1 MPLIKFH
8 KIYYTALPMS
18 LLYIGLVF
26 QGCSTK
32 TIESHWQHE
41 IPSVDGMADDWTAAS
56 LNYEEELKLVYGIGN
71 DNENV
76 RFVIR
81 FNDRRLAH
89 KIDRRG
95 MVIWLDKDKNRG
107 IRYIDESARDR
118 MWESMMEGRGG
129 MRGNPPNVQ
138 PSLLSGKFFW
148 VENKIETEITREKS
162 DSYKAVA
169 SFVDGYYCL
178 EYEFSRD
185 LINSSEKFTAGIEI
199 PAISDELKKMIE
211 DRMSEMKTRRGPGG
225 ESGGMGGP
233 GGMGGRRG
241 SGGKMGGRRGGMGGR
256 GMGSAQVDFDAQ
268 DIWVKVQ
275 LAKELK

>member
-41 IPSVDGMADDWTAAS
+41 VPSVDGMADDWTPAS
-56 LNYEEELKLVYGIGN
+56 LNYQEELKLAYGVGN
-71 DNENV
+71 DDENV

-95 MVIWLDKDKNRG
+95 MVIWLDKDKKRG

-129 MRGNPPNVQ
+129 MRANPQNIQ

-169 SFVDGYYCL
+169 SLVVGSYCL
-178 EYEFSRD
+178 DYDRSRGWFSPD
-185 LINSSEKFTAGIEI
+185 KKITAGIELSG
-199 PAISDELKKMIE
+199 ISDELKKMIE
-211 DRMSEMKTRRGPGG
+211 NRSSGMKGMDGPGG
-225 ESGGMGGP
+225 GP
-233 GGMGGRRG
+233 G
-241 SGGKMGGRRGGMGGR
+241 SKPC
-256 GMGSAQVDFDAQ
+256 
-268 DIWVKVQ
+268 
-275 LAKELK
+275 

>member
-41 IPSVDGMADDWTAAS
+41 VPSVDGMADDWTPAS
-56 LNYEEELKLVYGIGN
+56 LNY
-71 DNENV
+71 
-76 RFVIR
+76 
-81 FNDRRLAH
+81 
-89 KIDRRG
+89 DRRG

-129 MRGNPPNVQ
+129 MRANPQNIQ

-169 SFVDGYYCL
+169 SFVDGSYCL
-178 EYEFSRD
+178 EYELSRGLFSSD
-185 LINSSEKFTAGIEI
+185 KKITAGIELSG
-199 PAISDELKKMIE
+199 ISDELKKMIE
-211 DRMSEMKTRRGPGG
+211 NRSSGMKGMDGPG
-225 ESGGMGGP
+225 GGP
-233 GGMGGRRG
+233 GGMGGRG
-241 SGGKMGGRRGGMGGR
+241 GGMGGGMRGGRGGRSGR
-256 GMGSAQVDFDAQ
+256 GMSGNRELDFD
-268 DIWVKVQ
+268 DKNIWVKVQ
-275 LAKELK
+275 LADQKN